1 MRKGKVGIP
10 SEEHAE
16 NNDDETHRG
25 SGFDGGFH
33 CSFTNSELE
42 QRHKEQKCSGH
53 EHNEPSF
60 IGHWF
65 SFHMLGWPLTLKAEE
80 HHRKDSSGLVRKTGA
95 KYGPKRQSS

>member
-1 MRKGKVGIP
+1 VVP

-25 SGFDGGFH
+25 
-33 CSFTNSELE
+33 NRLE

-53 EHNEPSF
+53 EHNEASD

-65 SFHMLGWPLTLKAEE
+65 SFHMLGWPLRLKAEE
-80 HHRKDSSGLVRKTGA
+80 HH
-95 KYGPKRQSS
+95 